1 VRTAR
6 ATGATRR
13 PIQVRCLTGLAR
25 SEYQGGEAQYLEGHI
40 YIEAIEVLRVKLL
53 SHPFLLHLLRMP
65 SLLGFGDSVGRS
77 RIRRYPH
84 KYSAHLS
91 AVGNSIERCRP
102 HPYPLQGQGS
112 MRIRISR
119 SRLVGHPEHSHL

>member
-1 VRTAR
+1 MRTVR

-25 SEYQGGEAQYLEGHI
+25 SEYPGGEAQYLEGHI

-84 KYSAHLS
+84 KYS
-91 AVGNSIERCRP
+91 IERCRP
-102 HPYPLQGQGS
+102 HPDPLQGEGS
-112 MRIRISR
+112 MRTRISR
-119 SRLVGHPEHSHL
+119 SQPED